1 MLNKSTRPISTGLS
15 EISETSHEPN
25 STQESESLDLA
36 DIESRDV
43 TQYDDDSDRIGLN
56 IIWLIYMTH
65 IKWLIYLNFWEWQNL
80 ENFEITW
87 LFWFQ
92 LNKWR
97 EYLQIDLEI

>member
-43 TQYDDDSDRIGLN
+43 TQYDDDSDRIGSN
-56 IIWLIYMTH
+56 ITWLIYMTKNFWKFLRMTEFGK
-65 IKWLIYLNFWEWQNL
+65 ILNFRSRGYFDFN
-80 ENFEITW
+80 
-87 LFWFQ
+87 
-92 LNKWR
+92 
-97 EYLQIDLEI
+97 

>member
-1 MLNKSTRPISTGLS
+1 MLKKSTRPISTGLS

-43 TQYDDDSDRIGLN
+43 TQYDDDSDRIGSN

-65 IKWLIYLNFWEWQNL
+65 NIWLILYDSFSWIFDNDRIWK
-80 ENFEITW
+80 NFEFLGHVAI
-87 LFWFQ
+87 LISI
-92 LNKWR
+92 K
-97 EYLQIDLEI
+97 

>member
-43 TQYDDDSDRIGLN
+43 TQYDDDSDRIGFKKKTKVGYVSPMAVVSELPHAEFGRKRHRKDAPHFV
-56 IIWLIYMTH
+56 I
-65 IKWLIYLNFWEWQNL
+65 
-80 ENFEITW
+80 
-87 LFWFQ
+87 
-92 LNKWR
+92 
-97 EYLQIDLEI
+97 

>member
-43 TQYDDDSDRIGLN
+43 TQYDDDSDRIGWNSLRV
-56 IIWLIYMTH
+56 ISYDSFIWI
-65 IKWLIYLNFWEWQNL
+65 FS
-80 ENFEITW
+80 
-87 LFWFQ
+87 FQ

>member
-43 TQYDDDSDRIGLN
+43 TQYDDDSDRIGSN
-56 IIWLIYMTH
+56 IIRLILYDSF
-65 IKWLIYLNFWEWQNL
+65 I
-80 ENFEITW
+80 
-87 LFWFQ
+87 
-92 LNKWR
+92 
-97 EYLQIDLEI
+97 

>member
-43 TQYDDDSDRIGLN
+43 TQYDDDSDRIGFKKK
-56 IIWLIYMTH
+56 
-65 IKWLIYLNFWEWQNL
+65 IKWDTCPRWPLSLNCPMRNSD
-80 ENFEITW
+80 ENGIGKTHLTLLYEPLMIRHESVLVF
-87 LFWFQ
+87 
-92 LNKWR
+92 
-97 EYLQIDLEI
+97 